1 MASRRRRGHR
11 GKRHNKSRRGRRMYR
26 VPGKP
31 GALSPAGGSPLNP
44 ATYAAGGSQGAAPYV
59 LSQYGNGS
67 TQWDNVFR
75 GSGPSPYGNQLVNL
89 QHAGVTSPAMVTKP
103 EPPASGQRGGSR
115 RRKRGGFM
123 GSIIS
128 DAVVPF
134 GLLALQQSY
143 GKRSKSRRLG
153 RK

>member
-1 MASRRRRGHR
+1 MRI
-11 GKRHNKSRRGRRMYR
+11 
-26 VPGKP
+26 
-31 GALSPAGGSPLNP
+31 
-44 ATYAAGGSQGAAPYV
+44 
-59 LSQYGNGS
+59 
-67 TQWDNVFR
+67 
-75 GSGPSPYGNQLVNL
+75 
-89 QHAGVTSPAMVTKP
+89 TSPAMVQNPATAA
-103 EPPASGQRGGSR
+103 PPASGQRGGSR